1 MEEVQ
6 VKSTQVFLEFM
17 NHARSGILLTFD
29 GMSCGDHQVGM
40 NLALGCEAVEY
51 LRQKLNQELGR
62 FITDYSFGIHLTLFR
77 GCKLDEETKAQLKA
91 SIIGV
96 NLGSIVVQH
105 LVLRKNRRDSVKREA
120 LTELAFCST

>member
-1 MEEVQ
+1 
-6 VKSTQVFLEFM
+6 M
-17 NHARSGILLTFD
+17 NRAHSGILLTFD
-29 GMSCGDHQVGM
+29 GISCGDHQVGM

-77 GCKLDEETKAQLKA
+77 GCKLDVETKAQLKA

-96 NLGSIVVQH
+96 NLGSIVVRH
-105 LVLRKNRRDSVKREA
+105 LALRKNRRDFVQREP
-120 LTELAFCST
+120 LTELEFCST